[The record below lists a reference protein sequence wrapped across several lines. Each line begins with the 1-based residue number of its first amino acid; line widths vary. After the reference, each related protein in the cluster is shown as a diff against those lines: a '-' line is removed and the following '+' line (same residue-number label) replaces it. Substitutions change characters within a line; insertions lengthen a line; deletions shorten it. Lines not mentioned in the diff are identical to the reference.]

1 MEKMG
6 RTLLDFWPSKDVEG
20 NTSVLECSETA
31 DNLRLRKDRT
41 NMVLELAVQLSAS
54 VLELWLVLKAWRS
67 PILTTTEVDR
77 SRLSIPI
84 AALLGCSTE
93 TRLDDFGFNGLV
105 VGCASF

>member
-1 MEKMG
+1 MDKMG

-67 PILTTTEVDR
+67 PILTTTEVD
-77 SRLSIPI
+77 LQTCQ
-84 AALLGCSTE
+84 LLQT
-93 TRLDDFGFNGLV
+93 NQW
-105 VGCASF
+105 